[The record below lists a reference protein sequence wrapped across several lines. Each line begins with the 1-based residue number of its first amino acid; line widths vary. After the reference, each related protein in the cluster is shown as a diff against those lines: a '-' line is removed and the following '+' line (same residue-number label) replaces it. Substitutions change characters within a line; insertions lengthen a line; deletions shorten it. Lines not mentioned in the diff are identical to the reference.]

1 MADGLGTRAT
11 AASFDEAAATY
22 DSDFADTTA
31 GLWLRES
38 VWSRLAPFV
47 KPGMHAL
54 DLGCGTGEDSLWLA
68 RRACRV
74 TAADGSPA
82 MLEKVTA
89 KAARL
94 NLAHRVR
101 TMCID
106 LNASVDAEPP
116 AGRPFDLVL
125 SNFGAINCVDD
136 LPALGR
142 KLGAWLKPGGVVAL
156 VFMGR
161 FCAWES
167 AYYLTRF
174 DARAARRWRG
184 RSRATVG
191 TQSVDV
197 RYWSTREV
205 LSALGPSFRSPAVH
219 GIGTFVPPSYLFHW
233 VEQHPRSFRA
243 LATCERRTAHL
254 WPLSRVGDHTLVIA
268 RRRDAIDPAGSPR

>member
-1 MADGLGTRAT
+1 MADALGTQT
-11 AASFDEAAATY
+11 QAASFEEAAATY
-22 DSDFADTTA
+22 DSEFADTMA
-31 GLWLRES
+31 GVWLRES

-82 MLEKVTA
+82 MLEKIGA

-101 TMCID
+101 TMCLD
-106 LNASVDAEPP
+106 LNAPAESEPP
-116 AGRPFDLVL
+116 AGHPFDLVL
-125 SNFGAINCVDD
+125 SNFGAINCVGD
-136 LPALGR
+136 LSTLGP
-142 KLGAWLKPGGVVAL
+142 KLKAWLKPGGVAAL

-167 AYYLTRF
+167 AYYLARF
-174 DARAARRWRG
+174 DARAVRRWRG
-184 RSRATVG
+184 RARATVG
-191 TQSVDV
+191 TQGVDV
-197 RYWSTREV
+197 RYGRPREV
-205 LSALGPSFRSPAVH
+205 LSALGPSFRSVAVH

-254 WPLSRVGDHTLVIA
+254 WPLSRIGDHTLVIA
-268 RRRDAIDPAGSPR
+268 RRLVVVGPAGGSR